1 MFITLMLAM
10 VQETL
15 VVDLLGGDL
24 MELLK
29 FYTSPVKTFWAGVPE
44 DYQLM
49 AGVGLV
55 VITLMVMLA
64 KCTSRTTTTLS
75 RKQKRQ
81 LLDKQEY
88 VKNVVKSKKKSL
100 YSEYLQ
106 QTVSDQD
113 L

>member
-1 MFITLMLAM
+1 MPRITRPGPTTSRIFLPVNSNSTNCHVHHIDAGNGSGDIG
-10 VQETL
+10 V

-55 VITLMVMLA
+55 VMTLI
-64 KCTSRTTTTLS
+64 
-75 RKQKRQ
+75 
-81 LLDKQEY
+81 
-88 VKNVVKSKKKSL
+88 
-100 YSEYLQ
+100 
-106 QTVSDQD
+106 
-113 L
+113 